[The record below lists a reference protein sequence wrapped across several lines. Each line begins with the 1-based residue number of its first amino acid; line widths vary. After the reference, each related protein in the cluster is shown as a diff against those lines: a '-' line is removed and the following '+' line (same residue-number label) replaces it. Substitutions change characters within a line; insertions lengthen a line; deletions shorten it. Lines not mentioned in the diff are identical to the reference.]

1 MEDTWL
7 AVGAGCSVGFLA
19 LCFGGVLIRDF
30 FCRRPRIK
38 ESRSDNDLANMLEK
52 GEST

>member
-7 AVGAGCSVGFLA
+7 AVAAGSSIGFLA
-19 LCFGGVLIRDF
+19 LCFGGILIRDF

-38 ESRSDNDLANMLEK
+38 ASRSDTDLTQLT
-52 GEST
+52 GVDDV